1 MAAQRHV
8 YQCILRLEH
17 TLRLRVPNFDAPQ
30 DSDCVIK
37 IVFSLAAAR
46 GDPAVVSDLQRLESD
61 VGAQLRKVVA
71 ALVPSAC

>member
-46 GDPAVVSDLQRLESD
+46 GDPAADRSMEQRSLICS
-61 VGAQLRKVVA
+61 
-71 ALVPSAC
+71 ALKATSERNCEIKF